1 MPTERRKTLRQNLAI
16 PVRVQGFLADG
27 ATWEEITTTVDVS
40 PGGACFPLSHEAELG
55 QVMLLSLALPKRMRQ
70 FDLTDAVYR
79 VYTLVRGV
87 RRRADQPRVGVMFF
101 GKYPP
106 RGFHERPAARYLLP
120 SDSIVNAPAPQG
132 LRAGD
137 TPFPGTR
144 AAGNP
149 VAASDPSDSDIP
161 SLDTLVGAPSGP
173 PPPGVGLP
181 FGGGLPSGVGLPSG
195 GGLPPG
201 VGLPSGGG
209 SHRPLR
215 PALPDDSDRGY
226 TPPAFT
232 APTTIAKGRA
242 GVPPAPVPGAPTSE
256 FQPSQE
262 VPKDRR
268 RDPRMELFVNFT
280 IQLVDEWGAVL
291 QEELT
296 VADNVS
302 KGGARVMTSLGFQ
315 VGEILLL
322 QEAGG
327 GFATRAEVRGITKV
341 QPTVDRLH
349 LRFLDRQAPDRLL
362 RQ

>member
-1 MPTERRKTLRQNLAI
+1 MPTERRTNPRLGLAI
-16 PVRVQGFLADG
+16 PLRVQGFLADG
-27 ATWEEITTTVDVS
+27 TTWEEITRTVDVS
-40 PGGACFPLSHEAELG
+40 SGGACFPLSHEAELG
-55 QVMLLSLALPKRMRQ
+55 QVLLLSLGLPKRLRQ
-70 FDLTDAVYR
+70 YDLNDESYR

-87 RRRADQPRVGVMFF
+87 RRRADQPRVGAMFF

-106 RGFHERPAARYLLP
+106 RGFQERPAARYLLP

-137 TPFPGTR
+137 TPFAGTP
-144 AAGNP
+144 AAATAE
-149 VAASDPSDSDIP
+149 VDYDPDGVP
-161 SLDTLVGAPSGP
+161 SPDTLVGAPTGSP
-173 PPPGVGLP
+173 PE
-181 FGGGLPSGVGLPSG
+181 
-195 GGLPPG
+195 

-209 SHRPLR
+209 SP
-215 PALPDDSDRGY
+215 PEVGLPSGGGFHG
-226 TPPAFT
+226 PV
-232 APTTIAKGRA
+232 RA
-242 GVPPAPVPGAPTSE
+242 GVPPAPVPGAPAPE
-256 FQPSQE
+256 FHPAHEEPQ
-262 VPKDRR
+262 DRR
-268 RDPRMELFVNFT
+268 GAPRVELFVNFT

-302 KGGARVMTSLGFQ
+302 RDGARVMTSLGFQ

-349 LRFLDRQAPDRLL
+349 LRFLDRRAPDRLL